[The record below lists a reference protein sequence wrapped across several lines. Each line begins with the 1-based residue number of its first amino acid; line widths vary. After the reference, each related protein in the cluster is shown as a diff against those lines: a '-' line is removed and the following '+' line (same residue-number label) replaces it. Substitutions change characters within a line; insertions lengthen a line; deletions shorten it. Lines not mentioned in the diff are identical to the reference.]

1 MSDSLFPVSGI
12 ADVALSG
19 SLTGAPRNGGPLQAA
34 QPSQAA
40 RPAQAVRDF
49 ESLFLETLLQHS
61 GIAQALQTDAGPE
74 GGMSGELMIR
84 ELARNLADQLKLGF
98 GKSLGVE
105 GAQ

>member
-19 SLTGAPRNGGPLQAA
+19 SLTGAPRKAG
-34 QPSQAA
+34 
-40 RPAQAVRDF
+40 PAQAVRDF

-61 GIAQALQTDAGPE
+61 GIAQALETDAGPE